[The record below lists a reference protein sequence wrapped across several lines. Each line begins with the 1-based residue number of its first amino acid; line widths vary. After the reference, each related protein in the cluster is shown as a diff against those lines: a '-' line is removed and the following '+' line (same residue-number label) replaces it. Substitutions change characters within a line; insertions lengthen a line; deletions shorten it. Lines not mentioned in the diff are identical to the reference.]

1 MKAKIR
7 ISKTVLRI
15 CIALLASIKIDSLQ
29 YILPSRF
36 ATFFNYWLPM
46 MVFAF
51 YLVILVQYRHGVSK
65 IMKLIGG
72 FFAVF
77 FVCTIIKNTS
87 GVQALMAQL
96 ASLLAVTVVTEYY
109 MQKAPYRYFQ
119 AVLCTLFVLILIDL
133 GSILLF
139 PNGLYSTISYTE
151 CWFLGYK
158 TSRMRIA
165 TMPII
170 MVAAILSIKKRNK
183 LDIKFWLISTVAL
196 VDTYLSKNTGGVIT
210 IGVMLCL
217 LLLIYG
223 SRRENVRLTI
233 MKLFNFRFCVILI
246 IAITVVVNIF
256 LNLSFLTPIINNI
269 PGKEMTMWGRIR
281 IWTECLNLFKSSPI
295 IGNGYVLGSKF
306 VELVGFNAATQPHS
320 FMLAILVYMGIVG
333 LLLFF
338 VILNRVLSYVDRKQ
352 PYATTPI
359 CATYLICMLFH
370 GIISMHLFAPF
381 MFASMIILYY
391 MNSLDGGVGYSIK
404 TL

>member
-1 MKAKIR
+1 MNAR
-7 ISKTVLRI
+7 ISKTVLLI

-46 MVFAF
+46 MVLLF
-51 YLVILVQYRHGVSK
+51 YLVMLVQYRHGVSK

-72 FFAVF
+72 FFAMF
-77 FVCTIIKNTS
+77 FVCTIIKNPG
-87 GVQALMAQL
+87 GVQALMVQL
-96 ASLLAVTVVTEYY
+96 APLLAVTVVTEYY
-109 MQKAPYRYFQ
+109 MQKAPYRYLQ
-119 AVLCTLFVLILIDL
+119 AVLYTLFALILIDL

-158 TSRMRIA
+158 TSRMRVA

-170 MVAAILSIKKRNK
+170 MVAAILSIKRRNK
-183 LDIKFWLISTVAL
+183 LDNKFWLISMIAL
-196 VDTYLSKNTGGVIT
+196 VDTYLSQNTGGVFT
-210 IGVMLCL
+210 IGIMLCL

-223 SRRENVRLTI
+223 SRKERVRLTT

-246 IAITVVVNIF
+246 IAATVVVNVF
-256 LNLSFLTPIINNI
+256 LNLSFLIPIINSI

-281 IWTECLNLFKSSPI
+281 IWTECLILFKASPI

-320 FMLAILVYMGIVG
+320 LMLAILVYMGIVG

-338 VILNRVLSYVDRKQ
+338 VILNRVLSYVDTKHS
-352 PYATTPI
+352 YATTPI

-381 MFASMIILYY
+381 LFASMIIMYY
-391 MNSLDGGVGYSIK
+391 MNSLDRSVGCSIK
-404 TL
+404 K